1 MSDSTYTARL
11 VGGGG
16 TDSIELDLIDG
27 RPQKSFVRPIPDGCG
42 DMVWEIVPDSE
53 DGDGAFEYREA
64 GMPGADYS

>member
-11 VGGGG
+11 VGSDS

-27 RPQKSFVRPIPDGCG
+27 LPQKSFVRPIPDGG
-42 DMVWEIVPDSE
+42 GEMVWELVADSE
-53 DGDGAFEYREA
+53 DDEGGYEYREA